1 MIKKLTFSLSC
12 LFLLNTATLAEPVCG
27 KLPAPIMNEKNR
39 YTLVSSSDIVDS
51 IYYDTK
57 TIKIDKKNKTVE
69 VWMLYAVNENGRLD
83 MIKKHGNAFSDYG
96 DSKLLNLFDYSKGRA
111 KLKRYALYACSGDLI
126 NSTSLNDNEFLDVI
140 PGSHDEAAINDIIA
154 KYKLK

>member
-27 KLPAPIMNEKNR
+27 KFPDTIMSEKNR
-39 YTLVSSSDIVDS
+39 YTLVGNSDSEDS

-69 VWMLYAVNENGRLD
+69 VWILYVANKNGRLKV
-83 MIKKHGNAFSDYG
+83 INSLGNEFSDYG
-96 DSKLLNLFDYSKGRA
+96 HTIFLKLFDYSKGRM
-111 KLKRYALYACSGDLI
+111 KPKEVLIYKCNGVVI
-126 NSTSLNDNEFLDVI
+126 NSTSLNDAEFQNVI
-140 PGSHDEAAINDIIA
+140 PGSQDEATIDNIVA